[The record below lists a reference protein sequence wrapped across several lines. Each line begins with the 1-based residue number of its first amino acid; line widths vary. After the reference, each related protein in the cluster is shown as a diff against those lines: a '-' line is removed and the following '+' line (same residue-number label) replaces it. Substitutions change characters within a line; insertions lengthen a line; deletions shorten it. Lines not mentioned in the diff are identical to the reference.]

1 MKVNINDFKIDEK
14 TEENINNL
22 YSLIEPILNSKL
34 INIFGN
40 EISNIKYKGLDLRK
54 NKNDKYCAKIHCEFI
69 NKTNEE
75 ICTNIYIKEKI

>member
-54 NKNDKYCAKIHCEFI
+54 NINDKYCAKIHCEFI

-75 ICTNIYIKEKI
+75 IRTNIYIKEKI